1 MLGPLLFVLL
11 TEWVELVNVLSR
23 GGEVSLLVGFV
34 HFMSCGISV
43 NNVQEGEIGSGNG
56 FGFKLALYEV
66 SVPMSPLK
74 SLRRHS

>member
-1 MLGPLLFVLL
+1 MGG
-11 TEWVELVNVLSR
+11 TSECIKQG

-56 FGFKLALYEV
+56 F
-66 SVPMSPLK
+66 
-74 SLRRHS
+74 

>member
-1 MLGPLLFVLL
+1 MYVLP
-11 TEWVELVNVLSR
+11 TFTIIWVDQIDEHISVVL
-23 GGEVSLLVGFV
+23 V